1 MIEDTNCFWSYLVA
15 KNVFLILNIIETSNT
30 SFRSPSRTFTLCII
44 SKKYSLVT
52 CFYDFWAYTIYF
64 QIRNKIWA
72 HYFASLIRHGLRMAS
87 WCYIECKFVLWI
99 LFLPKLTNFDFKK
112 IFWYFFRG
120 NLLRNICAG
129 ISWYQKNCLI
139 FIGYKILIWNFIFFL
154 LNWLLCYN
162 QRLVMSF
169 ICP

>member
-87 WCYIECKFVLWI
+87 WCYIECKFVLRI
-99 LFLPKLTNFDFKK
+99 LLLPKLTNFDFKK

-129 ISWYQKNCLI
+129 ISWYKKNCLI
-139 FIGYKILIWNFIFFL
+139 FIGYTIFIRNFIF
-154 LNWLLCYN
+154 
-162 QRLVMSF
+162 SS
-169 ICP
+169 